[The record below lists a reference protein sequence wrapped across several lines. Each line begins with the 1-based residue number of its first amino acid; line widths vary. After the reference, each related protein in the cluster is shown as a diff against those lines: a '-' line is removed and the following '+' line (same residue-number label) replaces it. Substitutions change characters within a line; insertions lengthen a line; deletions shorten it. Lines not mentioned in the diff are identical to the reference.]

1 MKHADTNQKHQFAL
15 YIPNLN
21 ALTAELSKGQSFTVT
36 DMDLVHRIIAILRLS
51 AGESLLVFDQ
61 KVQLI
66 VSIIATQKNKLVQ
79 MRIDEKKNNRILEP
93 DIIFLLPLLKKES
106 LETALYSLTEI
117 GATKIQLVVT
127 QKSQPRWT
135 LKELERAQ
143 KIIIAAAEQS
153 KNFAFPQLIAP
164 IEFDK
169 LFAQLNPV
177 ACKIFFDPAGIT
189 LSECLKQIKNAK
201 PKQIVLA
208 IGPEGDLMAA
218 EKEQMKQKGFI
229 FCALT
234 PTVLRACQ
242 AAALSTGVIR
252 STI

>member
-15 YIPNLN
+15 YIANLS
-21 ALTAELSKGQSFTVT
+21 AMTAGLEKGQSFTIIDT
-36 DMDLVHRIIAILRLS
+36 DFVHRIIAILRLS
-51 AGESLLVFDQ
+51 VGQSFQVFDQ
-61 KVQLI
+61 KVQ
-66 VSIIATQKNKLVQ
+66 VFVTIIAAQKNKSVQ
-79 MRIDEKKNNRILEP
+79 MKIDEKQYNRVLEP
-93 DIIFLLPLLKKES
+93 GITFLLPLLKKES

-117 GATKIQLVVT
+117 GATQIQLVIT
-127 QKSQPRWT
+127 QKSQQRWT
-135 LKELERAQ
+135 TKEQERAQ

-153 KNFAFPQLIAP
+153 KNFTFPQLVTP
-164 IEFDK
+164 IELDK
-169 LFAQLNPV
+169 IFAQLNSST
-177 ACKIFFDPAGIT
+177 CKIFFDPAGIP
-189 LSECLKQIKNAK
+189 LSECLKQIKDAK

-218 EKEQMKQKGFI
+218 EKDQMRRKGFT

-252 STI
+252 SI